1 MLRLARLQRL
11 YKLLRI
17 ARVIK
22 LLKFS
27 KYSDRYEQIVNSFAI
42 TKQTSRV
49 AFIGVLS
56 LFAMHLFSCFYFLS
70 AKMHGFTENT
80 WVFQTDNID

>member
-1 MLRLARLQRL
+1 MNGTFETRYKMIAINYLTGAFIIDFISSFPTGLLTSDTDKEGANKLLRLARLQRL

-27 KYSDRYEQIVNSFAI
+27 KYSDRYEQLVN
-42 TKQTSRV
+42 
-49 AFIGVLS
+49 
-56 LFAMHLFSCFYFLS
+56 
-70 AKMHGFTENT
+70 
-80 WVFQTDNID
+80 